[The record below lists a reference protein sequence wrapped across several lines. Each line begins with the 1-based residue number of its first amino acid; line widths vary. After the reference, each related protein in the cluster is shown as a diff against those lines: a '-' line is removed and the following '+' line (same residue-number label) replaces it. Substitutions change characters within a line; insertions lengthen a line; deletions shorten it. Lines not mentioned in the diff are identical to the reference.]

1 MPKYIFELCLKR
13 LLSIRSTFRGVFVR
27 YCLFW
32 IYDGDMAG
40 DDDDESDL
48 RCLLL
53 RDDMPV
59 EPWSDVDATTSPVII
74 VDRVCGT
81 FD

>member
-1 MPKYIFELCLKR
+1 
-13 LLSIRSTFRGVFVR
+13 
-27 YCLFW
+27 
-32 IYDGDMAG
+32 MAG
-40 DDDDESDL
+40 DDDDDSDL

-59 EPWSDVDATTSPVII
+59 EPCSDVEVTTSPAID

>member
-1 MPKYIFELCLKR
+1 
-13 LLSIRSTFRGVFVR
+13 
-27 YCLFW
+27 
-32 IYDGDMAG
+32 MAG

-59 EPWSDVDATTSPVII
+59 MACSDVEATTSPVID
-74 VDRVCGT
+74 VARVCGT
-81 FD
+81 FV